1 MPKWVGRQSPTGWVR
16 SYGQGQQGDMSTT
29 SKALTLRRRYQKP
42 AYLFVFAALTHTQQ
56 QLGRTS
62 EMGSEA
68 DLDAEE
74 SHISGPELLEGIRA
88 LALEQFGLMTTA
100 VFRSW
105 GVQSTADFGRIVFE
119 LVERGEMRKTDRDQL
134 SDFFEV
140 YDFDSV
146 FDHNYRIDTSRAY
159 GK

>member
-1 MPKWVGRQSPTGWVR
+1 
-16 SYGQGQQGDMSTT
+16 MSTT
-29 SKALTLRRRYQKP
+29 SNALTLRRKYHKQ

-56 QLGRTS
+56 QLGRIADL
-62 EMGSEA
+62 GAEA

-74 SHISGPELLEGIRA
+74 SHITGPELLEGIRA
-88 LALEQFGLMTTA
+88 LALEQFGLMTNA

-105 GVQSTADFGRIVFE
+105 GVQTTADFGRIVFE

-140 YDFDSV
+140 YDFDSA
-146 FDHNYRIDTSRAY
+146 FDCNYRIDTSRAY